1 MKTAKIVPLT
11 QPSERSPELQGKRV
25 LFLSPTSALSPLLQS
40 QGIPHMRE
48 LSARFGVEFTLLTI
62 EPADGELLSQEAR
75 QLREKLCA
83 WGITWLTMPN
93 GRVPLLPNSTSDL
106 LRGIPKVARIIRSNK
121 IDLVHCRSYV
131 PAYIML
137 MLKKLAPTPFIFD
150 MRGFYPD
157 EYVRYGH
164 WTREDWQYRCSKWLE
179 LRCIQAADWIILT
192 SEGMHRELMAVIGE
206 SAGGAI
212 DKKTSIIPN
221 CVDMSRF
228 IVDASTRDT
237 MRTKYGLSN
246 SIVFLWLV
254 AGITKPHLPEEI
266 CSFVRVAQKR
276 LGSSRLL
283 VLTHT
288 PGVEDIL
295 QGYGLT
301 SQDYIIASVPP
312 SEVPKYT
319 AMADAGL
326 NFCDSAHSGSA
337 IKIAEYLASGVPLV
351 ISSTVER
358 AEELT
363 AEARTGVVVRSFSPQ
378 SYADAAVRIAG
389 LLTDRVLV
397 AKRCQGFAKERLSI
411 DYAVNRY
418 ADVYRRVIQS
428 S

>member
-1 MKTAKIVPLT
+1 MKTAKNVPLT
-11 QPSERSPELQGKRV
+11 QPSERYPELLGRRV

-48 LSARFGVEFTLLTI
+48 LSARFGVEFILLTI
-62 EPADGELLSQEAR
+62 EPDDGELHSQEAR
-75 QLREKLCA
+75 HLREKLSA

-106 LRGIPKVARIIRSNK
+106 LRGIPKVARIICSNK

-137 MLKKLAPTPFIFD
+137 MLKKLARATFVFD

-179 LRCIQAADWIILT
+179 RRCIQAADWIVLT
-192 SEGMHRELMAVIGE
+192 SEGMHHELMSVTGE

-212 DKKTSIIPN
+212 DKKSSIIPN
-221 CVDMSRF
+221 CVDMDRF

-237 MRTKYGLSN
+237 MRAKYGLSN
-246 SIVFLWLV
+246 SVVFLWLV
-254 AGITKPHLPEEI
+254 AGITKPHMPEEI
-266 CSFVRVAQKR
+266 CSFFQMAKAHFE
-276 LGSSRLL
+276 SPRLL

-288 PGVEDIL
+288 PGAEAIL
-295 QGYGLT
+295 QSHGLT
-301 SQDYIIASVPP
+301 SQDYIVASVPP
-312 SEVPKYT
+312 TEVPKFT

-326 NFCDSAHSGSA
+326 NFCDSAHAGSA

-363 AEARTGVVVRSFSPQ
+363 AETRTGVIVKSFSPQ
-378 SYADAAVRIAG
+378 AYAEAAIQLTT
-389 LLTDRVLV
+389 LLVDRVSV
-397 AKRCQGFAKERLSI
+397 ARRCRAIAKERLSI

-418 ADVYRRVIQS
+418 ADVYRDVIKNS
-428 S
+428 